1 MLARPLALVALALV
15 SVPVAAA
22 GQAAAHPQ
30 SAQPVTVVSDGV
42 PATPDLIQVSAL
54 KRLEK
59 LINSPATMTVLT
71 EEAIGAAPSPTFVEL
86 MRVVPGVNVTQLS
99 ARDVNITLRAPTG
112 SLENSTLV
120 LLDGRSIYQDFFGF
134 VMWDFMPIDAV
145 QMKQIEV
152 IRGPASAVWGSN
164 ALTGV
169 VNVITKTPREMAGKA
184 SAANTVSIQ
193 FGQIDRS
200 RRDDSFDGGGL
211 FTINA
216 THAQAPTERF
226 AFKISGG
233 LLAQEAFIRPIGPVP
248 NDLGATYPAFPNQG
262 TRQPKLDA
270 RADYDFPDCR
280 GAGSEC
286 PRKLILAGGIA
297 GTDGIIYTGLGPLDV
312 QSGSTFKYGR
322 VAYQYDQ
329 FRIQGFVNS
338 LNGEGPLMLQLD
350 AQGNTTNQTFEN
362 QAYDVEASNAHVIG
376 TKQVLSYGGNFRDN
390 RFDLS
395 LAPAGHHRAE
405 GGVYVQHEMFFSE
418 WIRWVVGTRVDWFGL
433 LDKSVFSPRTTLLV
447 TPRPKH
453 ALRFSVNRAF
463 RAPSFLNSYI
473 DFKFFVPSESGLP
486 VQAIAE
492 GNQDLK
498 EEALMAYETGY
509 TGAFGPI
516 TVGAAVFLHD
526 DRDQILFTNESSA
539 DSVTSPVRFTYQNF
553 DQIISKGFE
562 LSVDG
567 RINESAAGF
576 ANYTWQGRPEEHGF
590 GEEQINVP
598 PRHHFNAGV
607 NYSRPRYFGTASVSY
622 QSSAYWQDVLDRP
635 YHGWTAPY
643 TLINA
648 GAGIHSV
655 DRAMTVA
662 MRVTNLLN
670 RSVQQHVF
678 GDIIKRAITGEVR
691 FVF

>member
-1 MLARPLALVALALV
+1 MLARPLALVALALL
-15 SVPVAAA
+15 SVPVGAA
-22 GQAAAHPQ
+22 GQAAGEPQ
-30 SAQPVTVVSDGV
+30 SAQPAPRPQGEASATIDLMEVTS
-42 PATPDLIQVSAL
+42 L

-86 MRVVPGVNVTQLS
+86 MRVVPGVNVTQIS

-169 VNVITKTPREMAGKA
+169 VNVITKTPKELAQAG
-184 SAANTVSIQ
+184 NTVSIQ

-233 LLAQEAFIRPIGPVP
+233 LLAQEAFIRPLGPVP
-248 NDLGATYPAFPNQG
+248 NDLGATYPAFPNRG

-270 RADYDFPDCR
+270 RADYDFPDCQ
-280 GAGSEC
+280 GKLPEC

-322 VAYQYDQ
+322 VAYQHDR

-338 LNGEGPLMLQLD
+338 LNGEGPLMLQFN
-350 AQGNTTNQTFEN
+350 AEGRTTNQTFEN
-362 QAYDVEASNAHVIG
+362 QAYDVEVSNGHIIANRH
-376 TKQVLSYGGNFRDN
+376 VLSYGGNFRDN

-395 LAPAGHHRAE
+395 LAPDGHHRAE
-405 GGVYVQHEMFFSE
+405 GGVYVQDELFFSDR
-418 WIRWVVGTRVDWFGL
+418 IRWIVGTRIDWFGL

-447 TPRPKH
+447 TPRPRH

-473 DFKFFVPSESGLP
+473 DFEFFVPSESGPP

-498 EEALMAYETGY
+498 EEALMAYEGGY

-516 TVGAAVFLHD
+516 TLGAAVFLHD
-526 DRDQILFTNESSA
+526 DRDQILFTNDSSA
-539 DSVTSPVRFTYQNF
+539 DSLTAPVRFTYRNF

-562 LSVDG
+562 LSIDG
-567 RINESAAGF
+567 RMNEAVAGF
-576 ANYTWQGRPEEHGF
+576 ANYTWQGMPEEHGF
-590 GEEQINVP
+590 GEDQINIP
-598 PRHHFNAGV
+598 PRHHFNVGV
-607 NYSRPRYFGTASVSY
+607 NYAQGRYFGTASVSY

-635 YHGWTAPY
+635 YHGWTEPY

-648 GAGIHSV
+648 GAGMQSA
-655 DRAMTVA
+655 DRAITVA

-691 FVF
+691 LAF

>member
-15 SVPVAAA
+15 WVPVAAA
-22 GQAAAHPQ
+22 GQSAGDPRA
-30 SAQPVTVVSDGV
+30 AQPATQV
-42 PATPDLIQVSAL
+42 PDERPASADLIQVTGL
-54 KRLEK
+54 RRLEK
-59 LINSPATMTVLT
+59 LINAPATMTVLS

-86 MRVVPGVNVTQLS
+86 MRGVPGVNVTQIS

-169 VNVITKTPREMAGKA
+169 VNVITRTPRELAERAKAG
-184 SAANTVSIQ
+184 NTVSIQ
-193 FGQIDRS
+193 FGQVDRS

-248 NDLGATYPAFPNQG
+248 NDRGATYPAFPNQG

-270 RADYDFPDCR
+270 RADYDFPDCQ
-280 GAGSEC
+280 GALRKC

-322 VAYQYDQ
+322 VAYQHDE

-350 AQGNTTNQTFEN
+350 AQGHATNQTFEN
-362 QAYDVEASNAHVIG
+362 QAYDVEASNVHIAKRH
-376 TKQVLSYGGNFRDN
+376 VLSYGGNFRDN

-395 LAPAGHHRAE
+395 LAPDGHHRAE
-405 GGVYVQHEMFFSE
+405 GGVYVQDELFFSDQV
-418 WIRWVVGTRVDWFGL
+418 RLFVGTRVDWFGL

-473 DFKFFVPSESGLP
+473 DFSFFVPSESGLP
-486 VQAIAE
+486 VQAVAE
-492 GNQDLK
+492 GNPDLK

-526 DRDQILFTNESSA
+526 DRDQILFTNEDNA

-567 RINESAAGF
+567 RINEAVAGF

-590 GEEQINVP
+590 GEDQINIP
-598 PRHHFNAGV
+598 PRHHFNVGV
-607 NYSRPRYFGTASVSY
+607 NYGRRRYFGTASVSY
-622 QSSAYWQDVLDRP
+622 QSHAYWQDVLDRP
-635 YHGWTAPY
+635 YHGWTEPY
-643 TLINA
+643 TLVNA
-648 GAGIHSV
+648 GAGIHSI

-678 GDIIKRAITGEVR
+678 GDVIKRAITGEVR